1 MTLSLRSI
9 LCLLASLP
17 LAASMSAAQL
27 RPYSGSGCSV
37 VDDHFANEVWAKVAA
52 ESCLKCHKAGGDA
65 EDSKLVLRDLAR
77 VSGPER
83 AAAMRT
89 NRDAFMRMAQTKE
102 GNSTRLLLK
111 ATGQVK
117 HGGKEAV
124 KKNSAEQRVLA
135 EFVRLVNAPDAAALA
150 KAAANAEK
158 NAPLFFAGVVMLDD
172 RQLLRRVTLQLGARL
187 PTEAEMSAVASQ
199 GLKAMPPILDALLK
213 EDAFYT
219 RLREAFND
227 IFLTIGLDDSAE
239 TVLS

>member
-17 LAASMSAAQL
+17 LAASMSAAEL
-27 RPYSGSGCSV
+27 KPYSGSGCSV
-37 VDDHFANEVWAKVAA
+37 VDDYFANEVWAKVAA

-65 EDSKLVLRDLAR
+65 EDSKLVLLDPAR
-77 VSGPER
+77 LTGAKRTEALRANR
-83 AAAMRT
+83 AAFA
-89 NRDAFMRMAQTKE
+89 AMAQVKE

-111 ATGQVK
+111 ATGKVK

-124 KKNSAEQRVLA
+124 KADSTGQRILA

-158 NAPLFFAGVVMLDD
+158 NAPPFFSGVAMLDD

-199 GLKAMPPILDALLK
+199 GLKAMPPILDTLLK

-219 RLREAFND
+219 RLR
-227 IFLTIGLDDSAE
+227 
-239 TVLS
+239 